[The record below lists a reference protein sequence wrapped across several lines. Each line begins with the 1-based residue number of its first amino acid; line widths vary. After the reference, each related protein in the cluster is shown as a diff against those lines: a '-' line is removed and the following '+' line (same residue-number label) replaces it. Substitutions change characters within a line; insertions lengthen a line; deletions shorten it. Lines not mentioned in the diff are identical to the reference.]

1 MYQKKLLYPY
11 LWYFF
16 YWLLLVDS
24 VNGFFLG
31 LGQSFPLGIIY
42 KAFLLLF
49 CIRIALKDRRN
60 TPSLFLWIGYLSVF
74 LLHFSCYQ
82 NAKNLGETF
91 SLLSKFLIVYW
102 GYPVITKM
110 VRSNV
115 DKSFDIIKRIFVIN
129 ALVLIA
135 NIILGILGFGYHSY
149 GDGGEDATGYRGFFY
164 SINELSG
171 VILVVFGAILF
182 YGKVHFSNIKFHI
195 VFFFLLFC
203 VVMFSTKTAMGGLL
217 IIYVF
222 LQYLFV
228 KKNYIVL
235 ISIFLCIIISVLLY
249 LGYRMVVDN
258 GLWDRWMY
266 FYDKSDDF
274 FSFILSGRNVF
285 WENMKHQYLNSGFWG
300 ILVGLGGNLTVEM
313 DPFDALLNF
322 GILGLIIVYG
332 FWFYMIKQAFS
343 RRNYSLL
350 AKFVLFVDLLILLF
364 SIFAGHLMF
373 SGLLG
378 PFIPVLNSLIYVPNE
393 ILYKK

>member
-1 MYQKKLLYPY
+1 MYQSKLLYPN

-49 CIRIALKDRRN
+49 CIGIALKDRRN

-82 NAKNLGETF
+82 NAKELGETF

-149 GDGGEDATGYRGFFY
+149 GEGEDDATGYRGFFFA
-164 SINELSG
+164 INELSG

-182 YGKVHFSNIKFHI
+182 YSKVHFSKLIFHI
-195 VFFFLLFC
+195 VFFFLLFF

-217 IIYVF
+217 IIYIF
-222 LQYLFV
+222 LQYLFT
-228 KKNYIVL
+228 KKRNIVL

-249 LGYRMVVDN
+249 FGYRMVVEN

-274 FSFILSGRNVF
+274 FSFLLSGRNVF
-285 WENMKHQYLNSGFWG
+285 WENMKQQYLNSGFWG

-332 FWFYMIKQAFS
+332 FWFYMIKQAYS
-343 RRNYSLL
+343 KRNINLL
-350 AKFVLFVDLLILLF
+350 AKFVLFVDFLILLF